1 MLVILSAMRLEFMEL
16 FPTSLMFVRI
26 VLNDRSFVM
35 AIKQHMLDCQ
45 TLAGAPLFW
54 FFANSV
60 FAARL
65 VVKQVSLKH
74 QSLEDNIKSLKI
86 RSMPSTSL

>member
-16 FPTSLMFVRI
+16 FPASLMSVHI

-45 TLAGAPLFW
+45 TLAGAPLF
-54 FFANSV
+54 
-60 FAARL
+60 
-65 VVKQVSLKH
+65 
-74 QSLEDNIKSLKI
+74 
-86 RSMPSTSL
+86 